1 MSSQQTVLLSADRV
15 VSSTQIATI
24 FDLFVGI
31 DVRSLLEVR
40 TVPTYIEEKI
50 IDE

>member
-1 MSSQQTVLLSADRV
+1 MSSQQTMLLSADRV
-15 VSSTQIATI
+15 VNGTPIAAI

-31 DVRSLLEVR
+31 DVHSLLEVR

-50 IDE
+50 ID